1 MQLAVCSLVFLS
13 LYTLGTALRAW
24 RAPARIDLQGRL
36 KNILEYDETVD
47 TRQAELSR
55 PLSERLLQPFLGLVS
70 GLAARLLPAEIL
82 QNLEKKVNQAGNIQ
96 GLRAGDYLG
105 LKIILAAAV
114 PLVLQLAFPG
124 PWEAKKV
131 FLAAAGAAFGWL
143 LPNIHLDGK
152 IRQRCEA
159 IEKTFP
165 DIMDLLS
172 VSVEAG
178 LGFDGAMAKVVEKSD
193 GPVALEFRRVLHEI
207 KMGKSRREALR
218 DLGERCGVDDVKVFT
233 STIIQ
238 AEQLG
243 LNIGNTLK
251 NQAEQMRRRRRQR
264 VEERAM
270 KVPVKMLI
278 PLVIFIFPTIFIV
291 LLGPALI
298 QIIEN
303 FAGI

>member
-1 MQLAVCSLVFLS
+1 MQIAVCSLVFLFV
-13 LYTLGTALRAW
+13 YTMGAAVRAW
-24 RAPARIDLQGRL
+24 RTPAKVDLQGRL
-36 KNILEYDETVD
+36 KNILDYEETID

-55 PLSERLLQPFLGLVS
+55 PLSERLLQPFLGFVS
-70 GLAARLLPAEIL
+70 NLAVRLLPAEIL
-82 QNLEKKVNQAGNIQ
+82 HKLEYKVRQAGDAQ
-96 GLRAGDYLG
+96 GLRAVDYLG
-105 LKIILAAAV
+105 LKIVLAAAL
-114 PLVLQLAFPG
+114 PSVLHLFFPG
-124 PWEAKKV
+124 PWNANKIM
-131 FLAAAGAAFGWL
+131 FAAAGAAIGWL
-143 LPNIHLDGK
+143 LPNMQLDGK
-152 IRQRCEA
+152 IRQRREE

-165 DIMDLLS
+165 DIIDLLS

-178 LGFDGAMAKVVEKSD
+178 LGFDGAMAKVVEKSN
-193 GPVALEFRRVLHEI
+193 GPMAMEFRRVLHEI

-264 VEERAM
+264 VEEKAM

-298 QIIEN
+298 HILEI
-303 FAGI
+303 FAGF

>member
-1 MQLAVCSLVFLS
+1 MQIAVCSLVFLTV
-13 LYTLGTALRAW
+13 YTLGAAVRA
-24 RAPARIDLQGRL
+24 RRTPAKVDLQGRL
-36 KNILEYDETVD
+36 KNILDYDEPVD

-55 PLSERLLQPFLGLVS
+55 PLSERLLRPLLGFVS
-70 GLAARLLPAEIL
+70 SLAVRLLPAEIL
-82 QNLEKKVNQAGNIQ
+82 QKLEQKVKQAGETQ
-96 GLRAGDYLG
+96 GLRAVDYLG

-114 PLVLQLAFPG
+114 PFLLHLLSSG
-124 PWEAKKV
+124 PWDTKKIM
-131 FLAAAGAAFGWL
+131 LAAAGAAIGWL
-143 LPNIHLDGK
+143 LPNVHLDSK
-152 IRQRCEA
+152 IRQRCEE

-178 LGFDGAMAKVVEKSD
+178 LGFDGAMAKVVEKAK

-218 DLGERCGVDDVKVFT
+218 DLGERCSVDDVKVFA

-243 LNIGNTLK
+243 LNIGNALK

-264 VEERAM
+264 VEEKAM

-298 QIIEN
+298 QILEN
-303 FAGI
+303 FVGI